1 MKTFEERLKRLE
13 EINELMRANEVPLE
27 EALRLFE
34 EGMKLSK
41 GLEKELAKIER
52 NIEIM
57 INKPDTPEE
66 KPELEL
72 FTDLDAST

>member
-1 MKTFEERLKRLE
+1 MKTFEERLNRLE
-13 EINELMRANEVPLE
+13 EINELMRANQVPLE
-27 EALRLFE
+27 EALKLFE

-52 NIEIM
+52 KIEIM

-66 KPELEL
+66 KPEMDL
-72 FTDLDAST
+72 FTDLETD